1 MMILAIEI
9 ENSSIS
15 VGCVDKNRIYFWE
28 RITAV
33 IGKPSLEYAISLK
46 SILELY
52 DIEPAAIT
60 GSIVS
65 SVVPPLTRTLSAAVQ
80 KATGTQPKI
89 VGAGIKTGLNI
100 RMDNPKSVGSD
111 LICTSVAALKEYEP
125 PIIIVSMGTATTFAV
140 LGKDRNYIGG
150 AIFPGIRVSLESLTA
165 STSQLPRIS
174 LDTPRKVIGK
184 NTIDCMQSGVIYG
197 NAAMLD
203 GMLDRMEQ
211 ELGEPASIVA
221 TGGIVKLLLP
231 LLKHT
236 VNYDGTLL
244 LKGLRELYYR
254 NC

>member
-1 MMILAIEI
+1 MILAIEV

-15 VGCVDKNRIYFWE
+15 IGCVDQEHIYFWE
-28 RITAV
+28 RITSV

-46 SILELY
+46 SVLELY
-52 DIEPAAIT
+52 GVDPKSIT

-80 KATGTQPKI
+80 KVTGIRPKV

-111 LICTSVAALKEYEP
+111 LIATSVAALQEYKP
-125 PIIIVSMGTATTFAV
+125 PIIIINTGTATTFAV
-140 LGKDRNYIGG
+140 IGRNSDYIGG
-150 AIFPGIRVSLESLTA
+150 AICPGIRVAMESLSS

-174 LDTPRKVIGK
+174 LDTPKKVIGK
-184 NTIDCMQSGVIYG
+184 STIDCMQSGVIYG

-231 LLKHT
+231 LMKHT

-244 LKGLRELYYR
+244 LKGLREIYYR